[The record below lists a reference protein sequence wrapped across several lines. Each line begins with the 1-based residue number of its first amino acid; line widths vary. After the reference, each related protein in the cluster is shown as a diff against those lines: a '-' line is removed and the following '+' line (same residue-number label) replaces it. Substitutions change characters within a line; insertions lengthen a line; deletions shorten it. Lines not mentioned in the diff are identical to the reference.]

1 MFYKPDIEKTI
12 ERQKAYW
19 QREIVDRCCV
29 TVWITPH
36 WPMPDELGVSCHDY
50 YFDVEVLLKR
60 WEHIFNGSWFGGDAL
75 PVIFTQFGVCSQSL
89 YFGGE
94 IECRPD
100 TIWFE
105 PCIKDWDNPP
115 EFNPDSPWIRKHE
128 EIVQK
133 LAEAGEG
140 RFFVSIPDNPV
151 GIMDTLANLRG
162 PRDLLCDMLDYPD
175 QVKQMTKKI
184 TQATKDSTARL
195 LALVKKN
202 NLNGAVHPFMHVWA
216 PGSLAQL
223 QCDLS
228 VMISPQMYEE
238 FVLPELEEF
247 TGWLDY
253 SIYHLDGQEQIKH
266 LDHILSVK
274 NLNAIQWTPVAGQP
288 FTSKFIPVLQRIQ
301 AAGKN
306 LILFPQPFEV
316 EELLSNLSSKG
327 LILNLGMSNREEA
340 EQLVRNVAK
349 WTRE

>member
-1 MFYKPDIEKTI
+1 
-12 ERQKAYW
+12 
-19 QREIVDRCCV
+19 
-29 TVWITPH
+29 
-36 WPMPDELGVSCHDY
+36 
-50 YFDVEVLLKR
+50 
-60 WEHIFNGSWFGGDAL
+60 
-75 PVIFTQFGVCSQSL
+75 
-89 YFGGE
+89 
-94 IECRPD
+94 
-100 TIWFE
+100 
-105 PCIKDWDNPP
+105 
-115 EFNPDSPWIRKHE
+115 
-128 EIVQK
+128 
-133 LAEAGEG
+133 
-140 RFFVSIPDNPV
+140 
-151 GIMDTLANLRG
+151 
-162 PRDLLCDMLDYPD
+162 
-175 QVKQMTKKI
+175 
-184 TQATKDSTARL
+184 
-195 LALVKKN
+195 
-202 NLNGAVHPFMHVWA
+202 
-216 PGSLAQL
+216 
-223 QCDLS
+223 
-228 VMISPQMYEE
+228 MYEE